1 MIKLVHESY
10 FKRTKKANIQMRGT
24 FRKNREK
31 NARTPQNVGRS
42 FLHRDK

>member
-1 MIKLVHESY
+1 MYKPLP

-31 NARTPQNVGRS
+31 KLPTKMVVKILSGCV
-42 FLHRDK
+42 